1 MNKSSLGEW
10 KVLAL
15 APPFTDSVVPLCEKG
30 GGGEAS
36 RLPRPQLTEAIRRKH
51 RRIDLGDAWMQRFA
65 EEQG

>member
-30 GGGEAS
+30 GGGRLRAS
-36 RLPRPQLTEAIRRKH
+36 PVPS
-51 RRIDLGDAWMQRFA
+51 
-65 EEQG
+65 